1 MITPK
6 YTYNPYVHILAPD
19 RNTNEAAGKVK
30 VAWPIT
36 VVQFVPNCLCDL
48 ARMVVQVF
56 HSPLA
61 TTIIDVI
68 VDETFIKDSE
78 IAERLK
84 LDDKQVRQVLQELA
98 KAKVVREHTTRLGTP
113 RVGSQRPPEEI
124 QHWYIDYMS
133 LVDATQYR
141 YHVMMQNIRNSHI
154 HLMDVF
160 KCPRCAKEY
169 TEIEVVEMRSET
181 HRQDCPKCGASIE
194 QVEKPAVIPQ
204 HRAAQVE
211 QQMAP
216 IITKLEECQKWFKSE
231 DLIHDDSKGI
241 TTFKSQ
247 LDANKHSAPRG
258 RTATVSIPSRSRN
271 SSQNGGDS
279 GDGLAVNVTDV
290 RPLSSLGFV
299 VVVGFFP
306 GVEHECDD
314 FGAGPSKEQKR
325 NRVSCHA
332 AVVSNAGRSRQFD
345 RRGDNWQR
353 VGAEAK
359 RKVRQSRIRK
369 VHGAARER
377 GSAKQDNKSFRVCG
391 AKSPLPKQV
400 CGRRR
405 SASQCWWGEQAVQQ
419 HHRGGHVR
427 HDGRR
432 ISGILYSHVALVPR
446 AGGLSASWCQ
456 GDEVPNEEWIPAKAH
471 TDGTTQHLFFYR
483 ANFSKR

>member
-279 GDGLAVNVTDV
+279 GDGLAVNVTDDQAKNKKEIEFHAT
-290 RPLSSLGFV
+290 PLWFQTR
-299 VVVGFFP
+299 
-306 GVEHECDD
+306 D
-314 FGAGPSKEQKR
+314 AQ
-325 NRVSCHA
+325 
-332 AVVSNAGRSRQFD
+332 
-345 RRGDNWQR
+345 DNLI
-353 VGAEAK
+353 AEATT
-359 RKVRQSRIRK
+359 
-369 VHGAARER
+369 
-377 GSAKQDNKSFRVCG
+377 GSGSE
-391 AKSPLPKQV
+391 PKQSEKFDKV
-400 CGRRR
+400 AYEKYMAQLENEGAQNKTTNH
-405 SASQCWWGEQAVQQ
+405 SGEQC
-419 HHRGGHVR
+419 R
-427 HDGRR
+427 
-432 ISGILYSHVALVPR
+432 P
-446 AGGLSASWCQ
+446 
-456 GDEVPNEEWIPAKAH
+456 
-471 TDGTTQHLFFYR
+471 
-483 ANFSKR
+483 